1 MSKSAIYTINTT
13 SGTSLASG
21 VTYGPTSI
29 VRRFGN
35 NCQMAND
42 GIIINGAGYYSVN
55 ATVTVVATAAGAV
68 TASLYQNGQPI
79 AGATATAQAA
89 AVGDTVT
96 LPITALVR
104 LNCNCSE
111 SSLTVVMNT
120 AVTSQNLA
128 FKVERI

>member
-1 MSKSAIYTINTT
+1 
-13 SGTSLASG
+13 
-21 VTYGPTSI
+21 
-29 VRRFGN
+29 
-35 NCQMAND
+35 MAND

-79 AGATATAQAA
+79 AGAIAIAQAA

-111 SSLTVVMNT
+111 SSLTVVMST

>member
-13 SGTSLASG
+13 SGTSLVSSA
-21 VTYGPTSI
+21 TYGPTSI

-68 TASLYQNGQPI
+68 TVSLYQNGQPI

-111 SSLTVVMNT
+111 SSLTVVMST

>member
-21 VTYGPTSI
+21 ATYGPTSI

-79 AGATATAQAA
+79 AGAIAIAQAA

-111 SSLTVVMNT
+111 SSLTVVMST